1 MSFEKEPVKVR
12 FATYNVGDY
21 SGTDV
26 PAGSEESRKVFTEL
40 FKKVDADL
48 WALQEDVEFFNKET
62 KESAFDAIYS
72 AVLPNYRRNFT
83 GNYNG
88 KAFLTKFEL
97 KDVAPVKYTGSL
109 KYRHP
114 WYLTGKIEIEG
125 REITLICLHFDW
137 SDQVVRAEEIRQ
149 MLEFA
154 KEQEYCIIMGD
165 FNPEDY
171 VDDGKK
177 VSNRLFYKEELARF
191 EEIGFECANAGKFGT
206 FDTIVHNSFSAI
218 SPCPFDNILVTP
230 NIHIEAANR
239 ACEPW
244 MNDHAAVWA
253 DLIIE

>member
-1 MSFEKEPVKVR
+1 MSTKIRV
-12 FATYNVGDY
+12 ATYNVGDY
-21 SGTDV
+21 TGIDIKH
-26 PAGSEESRKVFTEL
+26 GSEESRNAFREVFA
-40 FKKVDADL
+40 KIGADL

-62 KESAFDAIYS
+62 KESAFDAFYS
-72 AVLPNYRRNFT
+72 SIHPNYKRNFT

-88 KAFLTKFEL
+88 KAFLSRFEL
-97 KDVAPVKYTGSL
+97 EDVHPIKYVGNM

-114 WYLTGKIEIEG
+114 WYLTGKINVEG
-125 REITLICLHFDW
+125 KSITLICLHFDW

-177 VSNRLFYKEELARF
+177 VSTRLFYKEELARF
-191 EEIGFECANAGKFGT
+191 REIGFEPANAGKFGT
-206 FDTIVHNSFSAI
+206 FDTIVHESFSQI

-230 NIHIEAANR
+230 NITITAADR
-239 ACEPW
+239 GYEPW
-244 MNDHAAVWA
+244 MNDHALVWA
-253 DLIIE
+253 DIVIE

>member
-1 MSFEKEPVKVR
+1 MSKAVKIKV
-12 FATYNVGDY
+12 ATYNVGDY
-21 SGTDV
+21 TGENIKH
-26 PAGSEESRKVFTEL
+26 GSDESRQAFRDVFAKVG
-40 FKKVDADL
+40 ADL

-62 KESAFDAIYS
+62 GESAFDAVYFS
-72 AVLPNYRRNFT
+72 VLPNYKRNYT

-88 KAFLTKFEL
+88 KAFLSRFEL
-97 KDVAPVKYTGSL
+97 NDVRPIKYEGNM

-114 WYLTGKIEIEG
+114 WYLTGKIVVEG

-177 VSNRLFYKEELARF
+177 VSTKLFYKEELARF
-191 EEIGFECANAGKFGT
+191 EEIGFEPANAGRFGT
-206 FDTIVHNSFSAI
+206 FDTIVHHTFNAI

-230 NIHIEAANR
+230 NIHILAADR
-239 ACEPW
+239 VAEPW
-244 MNDHAAVWA
+244 MNDHALVWA
-253 DLIIE
+253 ELEIN

>member
-1 MSFEKEPVKVR
+1 MSEQVKVR

-21 SGTDV
+21 SGEGIKG
-26 PAGSEESRKVFTEL
+26 GSEESRRVFTEL
-40 FKKVDADL
+40 FKAVSADL
-48 WALQEDVEFFNKET
+48 WALQEDVRFFNDET
-62 KESAFDAIYS
+62 EESAFDAIYS
-72 AVLPNYRRNFT
+72 SVHPNYERNYT

-88 KAFLTKFEL
+88 KAFLSRFEL
-97 KDVAPVKYTGSL
+97 KDVHPIRYTGDM

-114 WYLTGKIEIEG
+114 WYLTGKVEIGG

-177 VSNRLFYKEELARF
+177 VSTRLFYKEELARF
-191 EEIGFECANAGKFGT
+191 CEIGFECANAGRFGT
-206 FDTIVHNSFSAI
+206 FDTIVHAGSVV

-230 NIHIEAANR
+230 NIHIVATDR
-239 ACEPW
+239 ACESW
-244 MNDHAAVWA
+244 MNDHAPVWA
-253 DLIIE
+253 DLVID

>member
-1 MSFEKEPVKVR
+1 MSTAKIRV
-12 FATYNVGDY
+12 ATYNVGDY
-21 SGTDV
+21 TGTDITH
-26 PAGSEESRKVFTEL
+26 GSEESRKAFRDVFA
-40 FKKVDADL
+40 KVGADL
-48 WALQEDVEFFNKET
+48 WALQEDVEFFNNAT
-62 KESAFDAIYS
+62 KESAFDAVYS
-72 AVLPNYRRNFT
+72 NVLPNYQRNYS

-88 KAFLTKFEL
+88 KAFLSRFEL
-97 KDVAPVKYTGSL
+97 CDVHPIKYTGDM

-114 WYLTGKIEIEG
+114 WYLTGKVEIEG

-137 SDQVVRAEEIRQ
+137 SDQAVRAEEIRQ

-191 EEIGFECANAGKFGT
+191 REIGFEPANAGKFGT
-206 FDTIVHNSFSAI
+206 FDTIVHSSFSQI

-230 NIHIEAANR
+230 NITIDAADR
-239 ACEPW
+239 VAEPW
-244 MNDHAAVWA
+244 MNDHALVWA
-253 DLIIE
+253 DITIN